1 MIAVSQALKSFK
13 DKSYHPIY
21 LLLGKEKFFHD
32 QILQALSDTIF
43 TDPSSRGLNRI
54 VLHGTE
60 NSLADV
66 VGASLSYPMMSEYKL
81 VIVKDFNKI
90 KTADSD
96 PFIRYLDNPQKSNIL
111 VLSCEGAVNNKIFNS
126 TKTKSTIVDCKPIPD
141 YKTTQWL
148 KERIANKELKIS
160 SPALSML
167 AEYTGNNLLTID
179 HEINKIIEYKSDNS
193 EITEDDIVAVTGM
206 SKEYN
211 VFTFQKALGSKNLNL
226 GFKIGKK
233 LMDSGENINLILAV
247 IFSFFKKVLIVSK
260 SPDRYKDLKLS
271 DYQLKEIKAVQKIYD
286 PNSLEKILDL
296 LNSLDRSLKNSSQ
309 SDLSVLHSL
318 CYNICRL

>member
-1 MIAVSQALKSFK
+1 MITVSEALKSFK
-13 DKSYHPIY
+13 DKNFNPIY
-21 LLLGKEKFFHD
+21 LLMGKEKFFHD
-32 QILQALSDTIF
+32 QIIQTLSGSLF
-43 TDPSSRGLNRI
+43 TDSSSRGLNRI
-54 VLHGTE
+54 ILHGTE

-81 VIVKDFNKI
+81 VIVKDFSKI

-111 VLSCEGAVNNKIFNS
+111 ILSCESAANNKIFNAA
-126 TKTKSTIVDCKPIPD
+126 KTKSTVIDCKPIPE

-148 KERIANKELKIS
+148 KERIAGRGLKIS
-160 SPALSML
+160 PSALSML
-167 AEYTGNNLLTID
+167 AEYTGNNLLTIN
-179 HEINKIIEYKSDNS
+179 HEINKIIEYKSDNT
-193 EITEDDIVAVTGM
+193 EITDEDIVAVTGM

-211 VFTFQKALGSKNLNL
+211 VFAFQKALGSKNLNL

-233 LMDSGENINLILAV
+233 LMDSGENINLILAI
-247 IFSFFKKVLIVSK
+247 IFSFFKKVWIVSK
-260 SPDRYKDLKLS
+260 SVNNSAGLKLS
-271 DYQLKEIKAVQKIYD
+271 DYQLREIKTVQKNFD
-286 PNSLEKILDL
+286 LNSLEKILNL
-296 LNSLDRSLKNSSQ
+296 LNTLDRSLKNSTQ